1 MTVTEYAKKH
11 NVSKQSVYDKL
22 KRGTLPYKTIQG
34 IKHIILNTDIKE
46 SINSID
52 NIIETVSKKKYKRV
66 LKKLNKSIQHIEILK
81 EKVQGLE
88 ILLISKDSE
97 IDTLKKS
104 LSAFTI
110 FLEKKEVKEIVHTVK
125 SKKKKG
131 KK

>member
-52 NIIETVSKKKYKRV
+52 NIIETVSKNKYKRV

>member
-1 MTVTEYAKKH
+1 MTVTEYAKKY

-22 KRGTLPYKTIQG
+22 KRGTLPYKTIKG
-34 IKHIILNTDIKE
+34 IKHIILNADIKE
-46 SINSID
+46 SI
-52 NIIETVSKKKYKRV
+52 NIIETVSKKKHKRV

-88 ILLISKDSE
+88 ILLLSKDSE

-110 FLEKKEVKEIVHTVK
+110 FLEKKEIKEIVHTVK
-125 SKKKKG
+125 PNKKKG